1 MLHVAS
7 VCTSCCM
14 LLRVFGSCC
23 ATGQTFSYVQTV
35 ATTPNMVGPT
45 MLGVVASVCTD
56 LMPNIYQPKLIIGIT
71 PWHCQ
76 HTSSLTDA
84 LAKIFGRP
92 AKRVQNSGGESD
104 TSSTP
109 NKASVAINPVRIRSK
124 KTEVTHV
131 MPTASIILQVM
142 FGASNLSMSENL
154 NSIFSTYKFVR
165 GDLQNASWMFHVI
178 LTFISGLEK
187 SLIK

>member
-1 MLHVAS
+1 M
-7 VCTSCCM
+7 
-14 LLRVFGSCC
+14 
-23 ATGQTFSYVQTV
+23 
-35 ATTPNMVGPT
+35 
-45 MLGVVASVCTD
+45 
-56 LMPNIYQPKLIIGIT
+56 
-71 PWHCQ
+71 
-76 HTSSLTDA
+76 TDA

-109 NKASVAINPVRIRSK
+109 NKASVAINPVRIRNK

-142 FGASNLSMSENL
+142 SSASNLSIFEKL

-165 GDLQNASWMFHVI
+165 GDIQNAS
-178 LTFISGLEK
+178 
-187 SLIK
+187 

>member
-1 MLHVAS
+1 
-7 VCTSCCM
+7 
-14 LLRVFGSCC
+14 
-23 ATGQTFSYVQTV
+23 
-35 ATTPNMVGPT
+35 MVGPT
-45 MLGVVASVCTD
+45 MLGVVASVSTD
-56 LMPNIYQPKLIIGIT
+56 LMPNIYQPLIIGIS

-142 FGASNLSMSENL
+142 FSASNLSMSV
-154 NSIFSTYKFVR
+154 FSTYKFVR

-178 LTFISGLEK
+178 LTFIPGLEK
-187 SLIK
+187 SPI

>member
-1 MLHVAS
+1 M
-7 VCTSCCM
+7 
-14 LLRVFGSCC
+14 
-23 ATGQTFSYVQTV
+23 
-35 ATTPNMVGPT
+35 
-45 MLGVVASVCTD
+45 
-56 LMPNIYQPKLIIGIT
+56 
-71 PWHCQ
+71 
-76 HTSSLTDA
+76 TDA

-142 FGASNLSMSENL
+142 SSASNLSMFENL
-154 NSIFSTYKFVR
+154 NSIFSPYKFVR
-165 GDLQNASWMFHVI
+165 GDIQNES
-178 LTFISGLEK
+178 
-187 SLIK
+187 